1 MALLQKKLLDEPAIQ
16 QKIKAIY
23 SPASTSGGGIM
34 KDGNNKIN
42 KINKINLGYLKNVLE
57 LFKTVESNYDLWG
70 ENYDMYNEEAEDL
83 DISKKRNFTN
93 IVRYNSMKMD
103 SKIHT
108 DVPGFSTPTRVPIS
122 SYGGKKTKKK
132 NYDRSHIPFMIQE
145 LNKLNM
151 KYKKKKSK
159 KTKKKKK
166 KKKKLSKKKK

>member
-1 MALLQKKLLDEPAIQ
+1 
-16 QKIKAIY
+16 
-23 SPASTSGGGIM
+23 
-34 KDGNNKIN
+34 
-42 KINKINLGYLKNVLE
+42 
-57 LFKTVESNYDLWG
+57 
-70 ENYDMYNEEAEDL
+70 MYNEEAEDL
-83 DISKKRNFTN
+83 DISKKRDFTN
-93 IVRYNSMKMD
+93 IEGYNSMKMD

-108 DVPGFSTPTRVPIS
+108 NETGFSTPSRVPRKPLPREMAALTPPRVPIS

-132 NYDRSHIPFMIQE
+132 NSDRSHIPFMIQE